1 MLHSTNSTIWF
12 PTLVL
17 QQGASIVPHE
27 VVEQNAKKSS
37 HLDIWILG
45 AFKSS
50 PSEGIKALM
59 GLIPIKYHLQK
70 LAEQSLI

>member
-27 VVEQNAKKSS
+27 VVEQNAKKSG
-37 HLDIWILG
+37 HLDSRCIQI
-45 AFKSS
+45 
-50 PSEGIKALM
+50 
-59 GLIPIKYHLQK
+59 IPIGRN
-70 LAEQSLI
+70 QSSNGLNPNQISPPEAR